1 MATIQEEVKNTVY
14 NRINSKTVDYSIA
27 KTDVGNTFNE
37 MVDLLGATEAN
48 IDLRYN
54 RGWFVKKTGTPM
66 RFYVAINDNVSG
78 DVTNT
83 SNWVELTTEGVGN
96 GRLVSK
102 VINVET
108 TIAQNYNITYYVP
121 ISLSLAD
128 NSGAMMRYILTGVQ
142 TTHDATVAYA
152 ITVSFTNAT
161 DGDCVLLDMQTMGA
175 GQSILVLPSGQGM
188 VRALSN
194 NATYLLTYQSNAVD
208 GKNYTLRQVSENGFT
223 KVINYYTQKVGTGKV
238 LLQAVGDV
246 VPYNITL
253 PIAALN
259 EGKEVEIVIS
269 AGIIASVLADV
280 GDTIVNSPTFP
291 ISSGS
296 LRYISNGQNKWIY
309 V

>member
-83 SNWVELTTEGVGN
+83 SNWVELTTEGIGN

-194 NATYLLTYQSNAVD
+194 NATYLLTYQENAVD

-238 LLQAVGDV
+238 LLQAFGDV
-246 VPYNITL
+246 VPYTVIL
-253 PIAALN
+253 PPAELN
-259 EGKEVEIVIS
+259 PAKEVEIVIE
-269 AGIIASVLADV
+269 AGIIGSVLGDGCIVV
-280 GDTIVNSPTFP
+280 GSPPLPAT
-291 ISSGS
+291 SGS
-296 LRYISNGQNKWIY
+296 LRFISNGQGKWIY